1 MLKEYLGIDH
11 TRNGWLESQELS
23 HDFWRNPDST
33 NQPEEYAKYEDRSAY
48 ILKQFRDFDIK
59 HDAKILEIGCNCG
72 RNLNYLEKHGYN
84 NLTGIEINE
93 DAIEFGKNFY
103 KNDNYKVINSPVEN
117 IIEGLGD
124 FDLIFTCAVLMH
136 IHPQQADYVFS
147 TMRKISN
154 KIIIIEDTLVNRDY
168 KAIFEQDGLML
179 IREELTKYFIPC
191 PTKMVTQ
198 VFVK

>member
-1 MLKEYLGIDH
+1 MLKEYLG
-11 TRNGWLESQELS
+11 G
-23 HDFWRNPDST
+23 
-33 NQPEEYAKYEDRSAY
+33 A
-48 ILKQFRDFDIK
+48 
-59 HDAKILEIGCNCG
+59 
-72 RNLNYLEKHGYN
+72 GYK

-117 IIEGLGD
+117 IIDGLGN

-136 IHPQQADYVFS
+136 IHPQQADYVFT
-147 TMRKISN
+147 TMRKIAN

-191 PTKMVTQ
+191 PTKMITQ